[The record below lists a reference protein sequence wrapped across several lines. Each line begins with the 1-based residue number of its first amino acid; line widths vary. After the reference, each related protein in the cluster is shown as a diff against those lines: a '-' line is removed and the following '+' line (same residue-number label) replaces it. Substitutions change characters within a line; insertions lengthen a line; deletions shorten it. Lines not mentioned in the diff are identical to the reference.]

1 MKARWL
7 LLGLLLGGCSRTEEP
22 AAAKERTSDARDS
35 SASPAAAAVKPQL
48 VRVPAELSDG
58 RNYVR
63 KMLEH
68 HKDGKV
74 LIYVGATWCEPCTRF
89 HDALASGALDHELA
103 NAVFLEFDLDQHQA
117 LLSDA
122 DMGCKSKLVPLFAR
136 PNPDGTCSSER
147 TEGGVKGERAVSV
160 IVPRLAPLLR

>member
-1 MKARWL
+1 MKVRWL
-7 LLGLLLGGCSRTEEP
+7 LLGLLLGACSPTDEP
-22 AAAKERTSDARDS
+22 PVAKERTSDARGS

-58 RNYVR
+58 RDYVR
-63 KMLEH
+63 KMLEQ

-89 HDALASGALDHELA
+89 HNALTSGALDQELS

-117 LLSDA
+117 LLSDS
-122 DMGCKSKLVPLFAR
+122 DMACKSKLIPLFAR
-136 PNPDGTCSSER
+136 PNADGTCSAER
-147 TEGGVKGERAVSV
+147 AEGGVKGERAVSV
-160 IVPRLAPLLR
+160 ILPQLKPLLR